1 MNTILIIDDEP
12 CVLSSLQRTLK
23 AEGYDV
29 RTASDDQSALRAI
42 AEYPCD
48 LVLCD
53 YRMPG
58 MNGVALLSLIKEK
71 QPDAVRIILSGHAD
85 LGGAIRGINH
95 AEVYRFLTKP
105 WDSDDLR
112 VTIRQALNYRDLLIE
127 NRRLADEVRRQRE
140 TIDALESQYPGI
152 AHVKRCADGAVLVE
166 PGDC

>member
-12 CVLSSLQRTLK
+12 CVLSSLQRVLA

-29 RTASDDQSALRAI
+29 RTASDDQSALRAV
-42 AEYPCD
+42 AECPCD

-58 MNGVALLSLIKEK
+58 LNGVALLSLIKEK

-105 WDSDDLR
+105 WDSDDLK
-112 VTIRQALNYRDLLIE
+112 VTIKQALAYRTLLLE
-127 NRRLADEVRRQRE
+127 NRRLADQVRRQQE
-140 TIDALESQYPGI
+140 TIDALEASYPGI
-152 AHVKRCADGAVLVE
+152 AHVKRSADGAVLVE
-166 PGDC
+166 EGDV